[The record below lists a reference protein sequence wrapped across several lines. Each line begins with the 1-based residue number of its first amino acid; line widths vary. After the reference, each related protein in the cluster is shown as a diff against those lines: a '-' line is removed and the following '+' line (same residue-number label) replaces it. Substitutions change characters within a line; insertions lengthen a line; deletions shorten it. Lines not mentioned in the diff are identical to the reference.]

1 MKILYLCFDPS
12 IDLAGETGG
21 SVHVRAMI
29 RALTELGHQVMTI
42 CTCVSRPQWVE
53 SQVGGRVT
61 SCAISGWNDSLG
73 SAIRRA
79 NRFLQR
85 QPRHY
90 TDAVRFL
97 LNARFFRTAAAAVRR
112 FAPDFIYER
121 YNLWGLAGLCAT
133 KCYRLPFVLEVN
145 APLVYEQ
152 QRYRGGMTCRWLAGR
167 IEGLVWRGPIS

>member
-21 SVHVRAMI
+21 SVHIRAMI

-42 CTCVSRPQWVE
+42 CTCVSRQQWVE

-61 SCAISGWNDSLG
+61 SCAISGWNVSLG
-73 SAIRRA
+73 SANRRA

-97 LNARFFRTAAAAVRR
+97 HNARFFRTAAAAVRR
-112 FAPDFIYER
+112 FAPDFI
-121 YNLWGLAGLCAT
+121 
-133 KCYRLPFVLEVN
+133 
-145 APLVYEQ
+145 
-152 QRYRGGMTCRWLAGR
+152 
-167 IEGLVWRGPIS
+167 